1 MMKYNK
7 IQAWFIVGCEIS
19 HGNFCEPTSNHTF
32 KLLHRLCVSL
42 SSCALTPLCLPP
54 QPFPFILFPFILL
67 HGVLT
72 SCVSYPSFPL
82 SLLLIDVHHGEAH
95 WPCDEGGACWQQVQ
109 SDCSGCW
116 HGGHGHCCQ
125 YPAQGKTGRRGINLL
140 KLRRLLLSLFG
151 DWKRFTQ

>member
-1 MMKYNK
+1 M
-7 IQAWFIVGCEIS
+7 GCEIS
-19 HGNFCEPTSNHTF
+19 HGNFFVSQLVTTHSNCF
-32 KLLHRLCVSL
+32 IDYASRFLHALSL
-42 SSCALTPLCLPP
+42 PSVYSP

-125 YPAQGKTGRRGINLL
+125 HPAQGKTGRMGINLL

-151 DWKRFTQ
+151 D